1 MTDQLLAALSVYGLP
16 VLFAVIL
23 IASVGLPF
31 PVSLLL
37 VAAGSFVEQGEM
49 ELIPVIAV
57 ATAAAVMG
65 DNLAYLLAR
74 WGGTPFI
81 LRISRG
87 VGGEAKVKKAESFS
101 KRWGGT
107 GIFFSRWL
115 VTALGPWINVTSGIA
130 RYPWRRFLIWD
141 VLGELF
147 WVVVYVGLGYTFSD
161 RVQTI
166 AELLGNLAWAIV
178 GLVATSILGWKLWQY
193 FRSEGPPSETTVIS
207 ATISRS

>member
-23 IASVGLPF
+23 IASIGLPF

-49 ELIPVIAV
+49 ELISVIAV

-74 WGGTPFI
+74 WGGAPFI

-87 VGGEAKVKKAESFS
+87 VGGEAKVKKAEGFS

-130 RYPWRRFLIWD
+130 RYPWRRFLVWD
-141 VLGELF
+141 VFGELL

-178 GLVATSILGWKLWQY
+178 GLVAASILGWKLLQY
-193 FRSEGPPSETTVIS
+193 FRREDPPSETTGIS
-207 ATISRS
+207 ATISRA